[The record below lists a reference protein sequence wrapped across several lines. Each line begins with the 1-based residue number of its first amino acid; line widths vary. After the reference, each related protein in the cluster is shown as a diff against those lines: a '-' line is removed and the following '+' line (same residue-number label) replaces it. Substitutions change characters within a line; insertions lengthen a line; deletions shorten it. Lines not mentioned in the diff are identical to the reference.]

1 MWNFSSP
8 LHYVRKKRARRRQL
22 RTVLHMLSASGVI
35 RPGHIEPRYFEPSSL
50 VDALYRQEPK
60 RVSIPSMPV
69 TSVAH
74 QSSGFEWAK
83 LRQFVLTVKLS
94 RLQIEQ

>member
-35 RPGHIEPRYFEPSSL
+35 RPGHLEPRYFEPSSL

-69 TSVAH
+69 PSVAH

-83 LRQFVLTVKLS
+83 LRQFVLTVKPS

>member
-1 MWNFSSP
+1 MRIFSSP
-8 LHYVRKKRARRRQL
+8 FLYVRKKRARRRQV

-35 RPGHIEPRYFEPSSL
+35 RLGHVEPRYFEPSSH
-50 VDALYRQEPK
+50 VDALYRQETK
-60 RVSIPSMPV
+60 RVGIPSVPV

-74 QSSGFEWAK
+74 QSSGFEWSK
-83 LRQFVLTVKLS
+83 LRQFVLTVKP

>member
-1 MWNFSSP
+1 MGIFTSP
-8 LHYVRKKRARRRQL
+8 LLYVRKKRARRRQV

-35 RPGHIEPRYFEPSSL
+35 RLGHIEPRYFEPSSH
-50 VDALYRQEPK
+50 VDALYRQETK
-60 RVSIPSMPV
+60 RVSMPSMPV

-74 QSSGFEWAK
+74 QSSGYEWSK
-83 LRQFVLTVKLS
+83 LRQFVLTVKPS

>member
-1 MWNFSSP
+1 MLNFSSP

-60 RVSIPSMPV
+60 RVSILSMPV
-69 TSVAH
+69 PSVAH

-83 LRQFVLTVKLS
+83 LRQLVLTVKLS